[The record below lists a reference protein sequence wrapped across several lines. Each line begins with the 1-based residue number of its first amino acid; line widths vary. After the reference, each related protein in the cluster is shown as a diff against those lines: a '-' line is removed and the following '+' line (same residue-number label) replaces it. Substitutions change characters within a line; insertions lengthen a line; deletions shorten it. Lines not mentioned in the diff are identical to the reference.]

1 MPASQGARRFGSTE
15 APPID
20 WIIPPHRRTGSAK
33 DEGLSEIFA
42 YHATTVGAAS
52 PGLLPPCHVPANGM
66 IYLPNTIEEDLCRI
80 HPVARSTRVWK
91 GPTARRLRSPSVHGA
106 APDVL

>member
-1 MPASQGARRFGSTE
+1 MPRCKPCPAPQGARRFGSTE

-42 YHATTVGAAS
+42 YHATTVGLPPAS
-52 PGLLPPCHVPANGM
+52 PCAC
-66 IYLPNTIEEDLCRI
+66 LCRL
-80 HPVARSTRVWK
+80 P
-91 GPTARRLRSPSVHGA
+91 GL
-106 APDVL
+106 